1 MEPSLFQIL
10 GLRNGG
16 FQASPHS
23 PHRRAEHLRNQDGLA
38 SCNNDMLVS
47 SALGLFLATTPE
59 REETNI
65 QNITDRHKIIINA
78 LLNLLVSL
86 KSVIPCFGDSS
97 C

>member
-23 PHRRAEHLRNQDGLA
+23 PFSRAERLRNQDGLA

-59 REETNI
+59 REETMHRI
-65 QNITDRHKIIINA
+65 RDRHKMIKCPTVFVGK
-78 LLNLLVSL
+78 LEECD
-86 KSVIPCFGDSS
+86 SVLR
-97 C
+97 